1 MKSLGP
7 RFKSTNPIAKRN
19 HSGKIISNSD
29 QIKILLAKEYK
40 QRLRARPK
48 RSDLGDLETR
58 RTEIFDL
65 QMKLAESNIS
75 KEWNMFDLELA
86 LKGLKNNKARDHSG
100 FINEIFKPGVIG
112 LDLKK
117 SLLKR
122 KLYSHIHEIC

>member
-1 MKSLGP
+1 M
-7 RFKSTNPIAKRN
+7 
-19 HSGKIISNSD
+19 
-29 QIKILLAKEYK
+29 LAKEYK

-117 SLLKR
+117 SLLTMFNIILK
-122 KLYSHIHEIC
+122 KKIIFPHS